1 MQIHWLSQLLKKTK
15 QKKPATQDVGGAPA
29 VSWSFK
35 ALTASDLDVLWLN
48 SILSATC
55 GSDWKHT
62 VVCLFACRPQAAHCV
77 CWLAPFRVAKR
88 HVAQGGSIWVARF
101 QFCFFCCCCYWHPD
115 TQWPAGWSLVALSF
129 LMEQSDKQR
138 TVRTS
143 ASPRGKVTLSRS
155 HQMCPQGLF
164 MKSILNTSVQSVCLI
179 LSAALRNENSHNSV
193 FKWSHIGKMKE
204 NYFFWQKY
212 LSLMKKVCLLCCL
225 LHLCALTMQWI
236 KVEFSSWWCHKMHA
250 PWCSFRSLKLPHN
263 QLDLVSFQNNL
274 DRSRQASVF
283 AEWFCSR
290 L

>member
-1 MQIHWLSQLLKKTK
+1 MTQQHPVSHMWIWLE
-15 QKKPATQDVGGAPA
+15 
-29 VSWSFK
+29 
-35 ALTASDLDVLWLN
+35 
-48 SILSATC
+48 
-55 GSDWKHT
+55 
-62 VVCLFACRPQAAHCV
+62 AHCGLSV
-77 CWLAPFRVAKR
+77 CMSSTGSVLCLLT
-88 HVAQGGSIWVARF
+88 GSISRSKTTRCARRIHLGRSVPVF
-101 QFCFFCCCCYWHPD
+101 FFCCCCYWHPD